1 MEDAEIL
8 TRYLITTNMG
18 VEYAL
23 KRYEEERSSRTEQ
36 LVLKAR
42 KRADTIYGKDT
53 AITQQWYKHLEQE
66 PASEV
71 IEALAKTILAGP
83 FH

>member
-1 MEDAEIL
+1 
-8 TRYLITTNMG
+8 
-18 VEYAL
+18 
-23 KRYEEERSSRTEQ
+23 